1 MNTPLD
7 FTTLP
12 MRILMISS
20 EANPFAKV
28 GGLAD
33 AVPALAAELARQGHD
48 VRLVIPRY
56 ADTDR
61 DGAEPIAGPLGIP
74 MARSEYWTEV
84 LEAPLPQEDEHTPP
98 VRVYMI
104 EHLELFGGDAI
115 YARPE
120 GRESGKDLLR
130 FGVLSRSAFQLCRK
144 LNWYPDVMH
153 AHDWPAAPA
162 LVYLKTV
169 ENTRPFDETAGVFSI
184 HNLGYQG
191 VFPLEALR
199 HLPLNPGEMERAGLE
214 YFGRV
219 NTVKAGILCA
229 ELVTTVSPSYAHD
242 IQQPEHGFGLDGVLR
257 QRANDLFGIL
267 NGIDVSLWSPEHDAL
282 IPARFDD
289 EDLRGK
295 SECKTALQKR
305 YRLPVKADLPLIGMI
320 TRLVDQKGIAELADP
335 GYGCLP
341 HLLDEHEL
349 QLMILGTGEPRYE
362 ERLTELASYY
372 PNMVYE
378 RMFDEQ
384 LAHLIEA
391 ASDFFLMPS
400 RYEPCGLNQ
409 MYSLRY
415 GTLPIA
421 TATGGLRDSIVDA
434 DDLSGSG
441 TGFLFDRCTPSAIQH
456 GVERAIATYHGDPAK
471 LDAMR
476 RRGMR
481 QDFSWRNAAREYER
495 VYLRALQLRM
505 RQ

>member
-1 MNTPLD
+1 MNTPID
-7 FTTLP
+7 FAAPP

-20 EANPFAKV
+20 EASPFAKV

-33 AVPALAAELARQGHD
+33 AVPALAAELARLGHD

-61 DGAEPIAGPLGIP
+61 DNAEPIAGPLGIR
-74 MARSEYWTEV
+74 MARGEYWTEI
-84 LEAPLPQEDEHTPP
+84 LESCLPREEQTLP

-104 EHLELFGGDAI
+104 EHLELFGRDAI
-115 YARPE
+115 YARP
-120 GRESGKDLLR
+120 GGSESGEDLLR
-130 FGVLSRSAFQLCRK
+130 FGLLCRAAFQLCRK

-153 AHDWPAAPA
+153 AHDWPAA
-162 LVYLKTV
+162 LVPIYLKTV
-169 ENTRPFDETAGVFSI
+169 ENIRPFDETAGVFSI

-199 HLPLNPGEMERAGLE
+199 HLPLNPGEVERVGLE

-219 NTVKAGILCA
+219 NTLKAGILCA
-229 ELVTTVSPSYAHD
+229 ELVTTVSPSYARE

-257 QRANDLFGIL
+257 ERSSDLFGIL
-267 NGIDVSLWSPEHDAL
+267 NGIDVTLWSPENDEL
-282 IPARFDD
+282 IPARFDA

-295 SECKTALQKR
+295 SECKAALQKR
-305 YRLPVKADLPLIGMI
+305 YHLPAHADVPLIGMI
-320 TRLVDQKGIAELADP
+320 TRLVDQKGIAELVGP

-341 HLLDEHEL
+341 HLLREHDL
-349 QLMILGTGEPRYE
+349 QFVILGTGDPHYE
-362 ERLTELASYY
+362 QGLAELADRH

-434 DDLSGSG
+434 DDPSGNG
-441 TGFLFDRCTPSAIQH
+441 TGFFLDSSNPSGIQH
-456 GVERAIATYHGDPAK
+456 GVERAIATYHGEPAK

-481 QDFSWRNAAREYER
+481 QDFSWRHASREYER